1 MLFNT
6 IITKLGYEECPAGLT
21 RLGDECYL
29 ISNSLRSHTQA
40 AQFCSSL
47 GLQLLSPQAGR
58 QLGKVQDF
66 LQKYSREDCGVQ
78 ASTRGVWLDTGSA
91 LLHHDGSSD
100 HSLRRSDVSF
110 CNDFI
115 WVLCKLRDSDCS
127 RLSQVAG
134 LQSGRFEAKYQLRVS

>member
-1 MLFNT
+1 MLFST

-29 ISNSLRSHTQA
+29 ISHRLMPHTQA

-47 GLQLLSPQAGR
+47 GLQLLSPQARR
-58 QLGKVQDF
+58 QLGKVQNF
-66 LQKYSREDCGVQ
+66 LQKYSREDCGAL
-78 ASTRGVWLDTGSA
+78 ASSRGVWLDSGSA

-115 WVLCKLRDSDCS
+115 
-127 RLSQVAG
+127 
-134 LQSGRFEAKYQLRVS
+134 